1 MNGQKFDVNSLRI
14 ASPCSVGWETMS
26 GDERTRHCHLC
37 SLNVYNVSALT
48 PAEVENLILKREG
61 RVCIRMYRRADGTV
75 LTKDCPVGFRAIQKR
90 AARLAGASLAAILGL
105 FSISL
110 AQKDDKKAID
120 ASKVKITRTVSITE
134 DSELTGTVVDA
145 NGAVIPGAKIML
157 STDKRE
163 LTTTSKDDGTYS
175 FLRITSG
182 TYSIRIELSGF
193 KIYQLKNLII
203 KGNEYVQL
211 NIELTIGEG
220 TMGLVGIV
228 SDSPPID
235 TTSSTIQTV
244 ITPRQIKNLP
254 INY

>member
-90 AARLAGASLAAILGL
+90 AARFAGATLATILGL
-105 FSISL
+105 FSISFG
-110 AQKDDKKAID
+110 QKDDKKAVD

-134 DSELTGTVVDA
+134 DSELAGAVVDA
-145 NGAVIPGAKIML
+145 NGAVIPGVKITL
-157 STDKRE
+157 ATENKT
-163 LTTTSKDDGTYS
+163 LTATTNEEGVYTIPRLFAGIYT
-175 FLRITSG
+175 LGVMRP
-182 TYSIRIELSGF
+182 GF
-193 KIYQLKNLII
+193 KDYKVKNLAI
-203 KGNEYVQL
+203 KERERLQL
-211 NIELTIGEG
+211 DISLQTTGEVMGIFIEEEPL
-220 TMGLVGIV
+220 
-228 SDSPPID
+228 ID
-235 TTSSTIQTV
+235 TTSPTIQTV
-244 ITPRQIKNLP
+244 FNKRKIESLP
-254 INY
+254 YK